1 MFYNYGMKR
10 YLLFFICL
18 ILSLGA
24 FPQVFNSNISEK
36 ELSKVCSGGFIIR
49 DIGKHEKICLD
60 NFENREAQGVIDDIR
75 SLNPNY
81 LVEVLMAKPVQ
92 ESDDGILEK
101 FASLMMDVPAFSTIK
116 YVSSPKFKNDP
127 DKKVIDEAE
136 IISRRTEGAYT
147 FMKTELRLKP
157 LNRVN
162 FDMNYYLSENKDVF
176 YYQAKNNGPATFKN
190 IIKCVNADRG
200 RLLVIAFKKD
210 GYWFFYGVGGAR
222 TLAIPF
228 LKSKIDREIMNR
240 AKDFVQFYYDQL

>member
-1 MFYNYGMKR
+1 MRN
-10 YLLFFICL
+10 
-18 ILSLGA
+18 
-24 FPQVFNSNISEK
+24 
-36 ELSKVCSGGFIIR
+36 
-49 DIGKHEKICLD
+49 
-60 NFENREAQGVIDDIR
+60 
-75 SLNPNY
+75 
-81 LVEVLMAKPVQ
+81 
-92 ESDDGILEK
+92 

-116 YVSSPKFKNDP
+116 YVSSPKFKSDP

-136 IISRRTEGAYT
+136 IISQKKEGEYT

-162 FDMNYYLSENKDVF
+162 FDMNYYLSEDKTVF
-176 YYQAKNNGPATFKN
+176 YYQAKNNEAATFKN

-210 GYWFFYGVGGAR
+210 GYLFFYGVGGAR

-228 LKSKIDREIMNR
+228 LKSKIDKEIMNR